1 MLSAH
6 EVNKV
11 IENKKRE
18 KVATY
23 ETITTICQK
32 LIVKYAKHEKY
43 RCFFAVPE
51 FILGTPIYNLNAAII
66 YLMNKLS
73 KNGYLVKY
81 YFPNYLYI
89 SWSHDEISGKKISFT
104 TPLKQI
110 SAPRAPTS
118 MQTIQNSHTTVLPR
132 QIPIFPPKP
141 LATRNVNKPD
151 QGVIMPHIPT
161 YDIRPPQSTF
171 GRNDTDN
178 QFIKSISDYKPSGK
192 FVLDLS

>member
-23 ETITTICQK
+23 ETITAMCQK

-51 FILGTPIYNLNAAII
+51 FILGTPLYNLNAAII

-89 SWSHDEISGKKISFT
+89 SWSLDEISGKKIT
-104 TPLKQI
+104 LQTPLKQI
-110 SAPRAPTS
+110 RAPPT
-118 MQTIQNSHTTVLPR
+118 
-132 QIPIFPPKP
+132 QIPTISTNKSPHQIPLFPPKP
-141 LATRNVNKPD
+141 LATRNVSKPD

-161 YDIRPPQSTF
+161 YDMQPPQSTF